1 MFSQLRCGRE
11 SERLQQWQ
19 WASRWLGGLNHINI
33 QRLIGVDVQPAPSL
47 DVDGKGAVLSSGAGM
62 AGDGKVGGSAE
73 DGAEGGAEGSMVLA
87 RSFTEWI
94 PMEHPRDGRT
104 HDFTSI
110 LNGSLY
116 NTIRQRGGA
125 PLDVDDS
132 RTMFRQLLAG
142 VSYIHRY
149 GVVHC
154 NITAANVYINERGTV
169 KLAGFDFA
177 RSSSSCVTTSGDNSG
192 SESKDYDS
200 NGADD
205 SNNRNAAIAP
215 AAAAAATTAASSSS
229 SSSSSMEAAEETRAR
244 RHLLSQRV
252 SVRYSAPEVLDGMKF
267 SFASDMWSVGCV
279 LLEMVSGHVPW
290 TNPKYTAAGTAVLA
304 HGSISP
310 ALSLDATKSVE
321 SPDATPGTQGVA
333 AYFSYTE
340 EENAEDTEELRV
352 LRDYILSSAM
362 PPPGIADVASD
373 SFRALLLELFERKC
387 ADRPTAKTLIVRP
400 ALFAHDA
407 DSQDDNTT
415 L

>member
-1 MFSQLRCGRE
+1 MPRCFFSQLRCGRE

-33 QRLIGVDVQPAPSL
+33 QRLIGVDMQPAPPI
-47 DVDGKGAVLSSGAGM
+47 DVDGKGAVLSSGAGV
-62 AGDGKVGGSAE
+62 AGDGKTEG
-73 DGAEGGAEGSMVLA
+73 GAEGGAEGSMVLA

-94 PMEHPRDGRT
+94 PMEHPRDGP
-104 HDFTSI
+104 
-110 LNGSLY
+110 NGSLY

-154 NITAANVYINERGTV
+154 NITAANVFINERGTV

-205 SNNRNAAIAP
+205 SNNRNTAIAP
-215 AAAAAATTAASSSS
+215 AAAAAAAAASSSS
-229 SSSSSMEAAEETRAR
+229 SSSSSEEAAEETRAR
-244 RHLLSQRV
+244 RHLLGQRV

-290 TNPKYTAAGTAVLA
+290 ANPKYTAAGTAVLA
-304 HGSISP
+304 DGSISP
-310 ALSLDATKSVE
+310 ALSLDATASVE

-340 EENAEDTEELRV
+340 EESADDTEELRV
-352 LRDYILSSAM
+352 LRDYIVSSAM